1 TEAEERRILIPLSK
15 YRAEVIKKMLIERGI
30 DKDRITTVGRGGKFP
45 IVPRERRDEWWKN
58 RRVEFIL
65 TK

>member
-1 TEAEERRILIPLSK
+1 
-15 YRAEVIKKMLIERGI
+15 MLIERGI